1 MKKIV
6 ILGMFLLTS
15 CATSYQPKGIIGNGG
30 FEDTELAPN
39 YFRVV
44 FKGNDAT
51 SEEKASDF
59 ALLRTSDLMIERGC
73 NVFKVVKY
81 TSNGRSSAIMLPQTQ
96 TTYANVNSI
105 GNQAFGS
112 ATTSSVGGGLMRL
125 YMPRIT
131 IEAKCSNDEIDIE
144 KGVYDSNFIN
154 QSIKKKYKITDK

>member
-1 MKKIV
+1 MKRLLV
-6 ILGMFLLTS
+6 LGLVLLS
-15 CATSYQPKGIIGNGG
+15 GCATNYQPKSIIGNGG

-73 NVFKVVKY
+73 NAFKVVKY

-96 TTYANVNSI
+96 TTYASVNNI
-105 GNQAFGS
+105 GNQTFGS

-131 IEAKCSNDEIDIE
+131 IEAKCSSGDADIE
-144 KGVYDSNFIN
+144 NGVYDSKFIN
-154 QSIKKKYKITDK
+154 QSIKKKYKIMDK